1 GNRQRL
7 ICLYHGWTFDPD
19 GTLLRVPVDEGC
31 APGFK
36 LCDFDLAKAP
46 RVGIYRGFV
55 FASLSSAGIAFD
67 DWIAPMKQNIDDI
80 VDRAPGGEIALDAGV
95 HRYLVRANWKMQA
108 ENAVDSYHVPFSHA
122 STVNQKGV
130 QFSRREGDN
139 EGAKVV
145 DGQRTAPQ
153 WKQRRSYSVGHGHCW
168 TSNTELKENERS
180 SAVYDDYR
188 RTLEAAVGK
197 ERSDWILTPR
207 MHNSLLYPNVS
218 FMGLN
223 MHIRVIRPIAVDL
236 TEVNIYPVRLLGAPE
251 AMNER
256 NTRLLNVT
264 HAAAS
269 FVQSDDLEAFARAQA
284 GLQSLQTDW
293 VDISRG
299 LGREEAIDPP
309 GALRQMATDEL
320 VVRGQFRAWLDYM
333 SEA

>member
-1 GNRQRL
+1 
-7 ICLYHGWTFDPD
+7 
-19 GTLLRVPVDEGC
+19 
-31 APGFK
+31 
-36 LCDFDLAKAP
+36 
-46 RVGIYRGFV
+46 
-55 FASLSSAGIAFD
+55 
-67 DWIAPMKQNIDDI
+67 M
-80 VDRAPGGEIALDAGV
+80 
-95 HRYLVRANWKMQA
+95 
-108 ENAVDSYHVPFSHA
+108 PFSHA

-180 SAVYDDYR
+180 SAVYDEYR

-223 MHIRVIRPIAVDL
+223 MHIRVIKPIAVDL